1 MSTGNITV
9 NTNSCNVPSVRW
21 NVQPDLNRARP
32 EWYTDIDN
40 KTLVVVHGLTT
51 THAVTITG
59 DLWID
64 IIDKDGHVVGM
75 IRDRDGLSGYGIIDD
90 ADLEL
95 SDLELTSDSM
105 WKCAYV
111 LPQPLFGIVDV
122 TGGRDTLAYCNDI
135 FDAVQLAITRA
146 GDNQ

>member
-21 NVQPDLNRARP
+21 NVQPDLDRARP
-32 EWYTDIDN
+32 EWYSDLNN
-40 KTLVVVHGLTT
+40 KTLVVVHGLTS
-51 THAVTITG
+51 THAVIITG
-59 DLWID
+59 ELWIN
-64 IIDKDGHVVGM
+64 ILDKDGHAVGI
-75 IRDRDGLSGYGIIDD
+75 IRDKDGLSEYGIAGD
-90 ADLEL
+90 ADL
-95 SDLELTSDSM
+95 DLAFDTM
-105 WKCAYV
+105 WKCVYV

-122 TGGRDTLAYCNDI
+122 TGDRGTLAYCNDI